1 MGSHGSWKAT
11 AAAIAIALALPAAA
25 VAGVRSAE
33 SVLPPGQS
41 GYVPPEGQPD
51 NPHLTD
57 QVALFESFAFKP
69 AGFDQPGA
77 VETPRAGITITRDA
91 YGVPNVRAGSAGD
104 AWFGVGYAVAQDRL
118 VELELFRRSTQGRLA
133 EVLGESRLE
142 SDIVARRDYY
152 TPKELR
158 AQLAK
163 LPASLRARFD
173 AYADGVNAW
182 IARVAADPSVRPRE
196 FALLNLTPAPWTELD
211 SAAIGVQLARTVP
224 SDDGHELD
232 NWRALRAL
240 GAQALRP
247 LPPAAAGGHAD
258 HGARLQGALPV
269 AARPQPLRREEGL
282 QGVAEVPQGPQ
293 AAEGRGGGRACR
305 RPAACAGRLVPLRD
319 PRRRQHGIAVLRAA
333 AGLLDPRAVRRVR
346 GPRARPERARRH
358 RPGHPGRR
366 GRPQRSH
373 RLGHHERPRRRRR
386 PLRRE
391 ARRQGALPLQGQDP
405 QDVLPQ
411 RDVQGLG
418 REVGQE
424 ALLPDRAR
432 AGAADA
438 GQARLR
444 APLRDL
450 GPRDADVRRARRA
463 QRGEHGAAGRQ
474 RRGEAD
480 LEREPAGRRRR
491 RPHRLVASRPA
502 AAAPEALGRAA
513 ALPRHRR
520 GRVAR
525 SAQRSSSARR

>member
-77 VETPRAGITITRDA
+77 VETPRSGVTITRDA

-142 SDIVARRDYY
+142 SDIVSRRDYY

-240 GAQALRP
+240 GGKRFARYLPLRRAGTP
-247 LPPAAAGGHAD
+247 TTVPAS
-258 HGARLQGALPV
+258 QGALPV
-269 AARPQPLRREEGL
+269 AARPQPLR
-282 QGVAEVPQGPQ
+282 
-293 AAEGRGGGRACR
+293 
-305 RPAACAGRLVPLRD
+305 
-319 PRRRQHGIAVLRAA
+319 
-333 AGLLDPRAVRRVR
+333 
-346 GPRARPERARRH
+346 
-358 RPGHPGRR
+358 
-366 GRPQRSH
+366 
-373 RLGHHERPRRRRR
+373 
-386 PLRRE
+386 
-391 ARRQGALPLQGQDP
+391 
-405 QDVLPQ
+405 
-411 RDVQGLG
+411 
-418 REVGQE
+418 
-424 ALLPDRAR
+424 
-432 AGAADA
+432 
-438 GQARLR
+438 
-444 APLRDL
+444 
-450 GPRDADVRRARRA
+450 
-463 QRGEHGAAGRQ
+463 
-474 RRGEAD
+474 
-480 LEREPAGRRRR
+480 
-491 RPHRLVASRPA
+491 
-502 AAAPEALGRAA
+502 
-513 ALPRHRR
+513 
-520 GRVAR
+520 
-525 SAQRSSSARR
+525 